1 MSRGLDTFTG
11 EFVYRTLRP
20 DEDPTKDIAC
30 MNSGSRRGVDEH
42 VEDGLTYSS
51 RFISTSASFS
61 KAEKWIH
68 TARRHS
74 PARYS
79 ERGVRNT
86 IVKISVKILKD
97 EYPNTANSAY
107 NFTDRLVRAK
117 FLPES
122 DQRGFARGYEEVVF
136 ISSIPKEA
144 ITDVYVVGR
153 GWIGTSPPIEQIT
166 NTPSPVPS
174 NSTGAATAANSSV
187 NSTLS
192 ASTNSPIK
200 SLPSVPL
207 QPITIQSLV
216 TIPPDST
223 VSSISGSTDDS
234 LTTSVVIQSADLV
247 GPKTGVKRKTSSEEP
262 EPPLKQRRKEEQVIP
277 NISIYILI

>member
-166 NTPSPVPS
+166 NTPPLSLLI
-174 NSTGAATAANSSV
+174 AREQLQQLTALLTAHSLLALILLSSHC
-187 NSTLS
+187 
-192 ASTNSPIK
+192 
-200 SLPSVPL
+200 L
-207 QPITIQSLV
+207 QCLCSQL
-216 TIPPDST
+216 
-223 VSSISGSTDDS
+223 
-234 LTTSVVIQSADLV
+234 LFNL
-247 GPKTGVKRKTSSEEP
+247 
-262 EPPLKQRRKEEQVIP
+262 
-277 NISIYILI
+277 